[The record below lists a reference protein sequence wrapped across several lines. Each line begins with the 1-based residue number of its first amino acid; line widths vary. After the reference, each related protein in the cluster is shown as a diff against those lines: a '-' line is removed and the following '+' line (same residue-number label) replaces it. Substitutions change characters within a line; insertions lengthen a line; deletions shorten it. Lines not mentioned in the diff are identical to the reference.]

1 MGQSSAHKRRQKR
14 HKNRGEV
21 LSRQIYFQVV
31 LFRHFDAQITHSC
44 LLYRIPHSFTIFT
57 TIPISHL
64 WKVKLVENLF
74 FFVFVYLQFTIPN
87 LFASEF
93 RYSVAQILV
102 CGAEDFVILDLKFNF
117 HYFYSPF
124 PISQLWNV
132 KLSKISKFWNHFDLF
147 AILQFFTTLKFSS
160 LTPRCKPG
168 IEMAAV
174 NIQLIIIIG
183 MKVKVI
189 FNGIGKSGKSWCI
202 SMYEN

>member
-1 MGQSSAHKRRQKR
+1 MPINVVKSVTKTEERCFAGRFISKLFYSGILMRKLHILVSCTGFHTALQFSLPFQFHTFERWNWWK
-14 HKNRGEV
+14 
-21 LSRQIYFQVV
+21 IYFS
-31 LFRHFDAQITHSC
+31 LFSC
-44 LLYRIPHSFTIFT
+44 IY
-57 TIPISHL
+57 
-64 WKVKLVENLF
+64 N
-74 FFVFVYLQFTIPN
+74 LQFPTCLPVN
-87 LFASEF
+87 
-93 RYSVAQILV
+93 SVILLRKLQILV

-168 IEMAAV
+168 IEMAAL